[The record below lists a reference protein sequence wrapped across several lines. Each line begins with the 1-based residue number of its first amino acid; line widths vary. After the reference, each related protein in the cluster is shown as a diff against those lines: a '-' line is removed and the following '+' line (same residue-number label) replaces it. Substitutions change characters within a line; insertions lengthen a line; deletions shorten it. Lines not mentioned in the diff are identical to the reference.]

1 LSGTR
6 QASLC
11 ALDQQVSFELCHS
24 VDDAHRHL
32 PGGAREVD
40 PAQGEAV
47 NPNAHL
53 RQPLDRARHI
63 HRVGAETVQFR
74 DNQYVIGYSLSSS
87 FMKPLR
93 CSIVVH
99 KPVNLYFAHH

>member
-11 ALDQQVSFELCHS
+11 ALDQQVSFELCHR

-74 DNQYVIGYSLSSS
+74 DNQYVIALQ
-87 FMKPLR
+87 LIQQLHEALALLNR
-93 CSIVVH
+93 
-99 KPVNLYFAHH
+99 FAAS